1 MADSSDI
8 WDLGRSALMAGRTKD
23 EGVMYLSHEKSNYGR
38 LQKTILFSVTDTG
51 IEFKGTSKKKDR
63 DYVSEL
69 YGYPASNEMLRDH
82 NMLIFWSGAIESRE
96 EPIVVSQ
103 PCSSIDIIPTVL
115 NLMGADFDS
124 RLYPGRDLL
133 STDEGLV
140 MWNSYSWK
148 TEKGFYDST
157 TGRFTPA
164 EGQQADSDYIDSVKE
179 IVRDKLNY
187 CRNVIEKDYFSYVFP
202 E

>member
-1 MADSSDI
+1 MDRLTEADLLDDTVIVITADHYPYALQNSMI
-8 WDLGRSALMAGRTKD
+8 WA
-23 EGVMYLSHEKSNYGR
+23 N
-38 LQKTILFSVTDTG
+38 
-51 IEFKGTSKKKDR
+51 DR

-82 NMLIFWSGAIESRE
+82 EILIIWNGELEKRD

-115 NLMGADFDS
+115 NLMGADYDS

-148 TEKGFYDST
+148 TEKGFYDAT

-164 EGQQADSDYIDSVKE
+164 EGETADSDYIDSVKE
-179 IVRDKLNY
+179 IVRGKLNY
-187 CRNVIEKDYFSYVFP
+187 CRNVIEKDYFKYVFT